1 MQPRKIKPFIS
12 LYHSFIR
19 VCYIGGGGHGPPL
32 FCVAEWKKWNKEKK
46 EIVSKQ
52 KLLKGCHQSQN
63 VTVLVILECLKF
75 KTLSCWSTMVSGN
88 TFQCS
93 IAPSLWNQFCRSVTT
108 QKTVNN
114 RNISPSRSDNCN
126 SKVSINVEFEKDNH
140 LDFQYF
146 RKSARNSRSKCR
158 I

>member
-1 MQPRKIKPFIS
+1 MCNLEKSSPSLAYTTVSSRSATSGRGAWSPTFLRSKMKKMKQRKKRKSFKAETIKRLSPKSKCYCFS
-12 LYHSFIR
+12 HSR
-19 VCYIGGGGHGPPL
+19 
-32 FCVAEWKKWNKEKK
+32 
-46 EIVSKQ
+46 VSK
-52 KLLKGCHQSQN
+52 
-63 VTVLVILECLKF
+63 I

-93 IAPSLWNQFCRSVTT
+93 IAPSLWNQFYRSVTT
-108 QKTVNN
+108 QKTGNN
-114 RNISPSRSDNCN
+114 RNISSSRSDNCN
-126 SKVSINVEFEKDNH
+126 SKFSINVEFEKDNH